1 MVGYTTGKFR
11 VILLTP
17 VGRIQDCRCSSLVL
31 PSHDGHIGILRNHAP
46 LLCKLG
52 LGVMEVKDKAEGPD
66 EYYLIDGGFA
76 RVAENNVMVLAYE
89 VITFEGLDT
98 DQASEMYRRAS
109 EVHFGQAY
117 IEAQK
122 EGGYDR
128 EKAALIV
135 KMGKLKGIATS

>member
-1 MVGYTTGKFR
+1 MAGFTSGKFR

-17 VGRIQDCRCSSLVL
+17 TGRTQDCRCGSLIL

-46 LLCKLG
+46 MLCKLG
-52 LGVMEVKDKAEGPD
+52 LGVMEVKGKADGPD
-66 EYYLIDGGFA
+66 EYYLIDGGFV

-89 VITFEGLDT
+89 VITFEGLNPE
-98 DQASEMYRRAS
+98 QANEMYRRAS

-117 IEAQK
+117 IETQK
-122 EGGYDR
+122 EGEYDR

-135 KMGKLKGIATS
+135 KMGKMKGFAAS